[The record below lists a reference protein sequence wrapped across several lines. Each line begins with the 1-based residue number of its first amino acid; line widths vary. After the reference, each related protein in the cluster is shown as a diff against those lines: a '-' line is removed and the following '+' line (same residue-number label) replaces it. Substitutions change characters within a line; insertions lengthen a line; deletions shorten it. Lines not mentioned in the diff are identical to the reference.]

1 MSAAIRPDFVLDTSV
16 SAAWVIDAQITPYKR
31 SVLKSL
37 LTKTAIVPALWHIEM
52 SNLLCKYARKNNLN
66 MSNVEVHLASL
77 AALSIKTFEWDASK
91 VARLKYNAMRSVTQ
105 TALKH
110 GLTSYDA
117 QYLQLA
123 LRENLPL
130 ASCDEQL
137 CASAKEAG
145 VAIYQP

>member
-1 MSAAIRPDFVLDTSV
+1 MTAAMRSDFVLDTSV

-31 SVLKSL
+31 CVLKSL
-37 LTKTAIVPALWHIEM
+37 LTKTAIVPALWHVEM
-52 SNLLCKYARKNNLN
+52 SNLLYKYARKNNLN
-66 MSNVEVHLASL
+66 MSDVEVHLASL
-77 AALSIKTFEWDASK
+77 ALLSITTFEWEASK
-91 VARLKYNAMRSVTQ
+91 VTRLKYGAMRAMTQ
-105 TALKH
+105 TSLTH

-117 QYLQLA
+117 QYLNLA
-123 LRENLPL
+123 IRTGLPL